1 MMKFKGIKEKRI
13 VILAFILLFIGVFL
27 YFTYAH
33 PLMILDTDDW
43 NYAGEPRHAIPGF
56 GRGVWNPI
64 KVLPEMMQCFVSEMG
79 VCFLMPFTHDFFVAT
94 SLAYALFGSV
104 LIVGFFYLL
113 LRLLD
118 RKFRLN
124 GFQKLAVLG
133 LTVILYFLTFVSA
146 DTGNQNLFS
155 ESNVTCFFNYTIP
168 AVVNI
173 GLVLFFMTDGIL
185 DLFDNSISVE
195 KRAVILL
202 LCYLCICS
210 NLCENFY
217 LAAYLGETVLL
228 DVLQKRGSVS
238 DMLKR
243 NRTAL
248 IVYLGWVLACFL
260 ELSGGRAGSV
270 GQVDIKI
277 SLVRS
282 VGCFFTLLTKVN
294 VWEGLCLVILLLVF
308 AVVLLCVKDNSDTK
322 KVFLSFVGFNALY
335 ALILWVCT
343 ILLASRVAS
352 GNAGRP
358 SVVFGFFTAVFLI
371 LAAMLWFV
379 SENIREANLVI
390 PIIMLFLLN
399 ELITGKALFKEYNV
413 MQISPEL
420 CREIGNDI
428 IDQMIEADKSGVEE
442 ADIYI
447 MKSPRNDNWPNAI
460 GGFSMLRTT
469 LRHYK
474 IIKRDFEVNPIPL
487 EEINEKYHLTFEE
500 L

>member
-1 MMKFKGIKEKRI
+1 MKFEGIKEKR
-13 VILAFILLFIGVFL
+13 VVLSAFILLFVGLFL

-33 PLMILDTDDW
+33 PLMIFDTDDW
-43 NYAGEPRHAIPGF
+43 HYVGEPRHAIPGF

-64 KVLPEMMQCFVSEMG
+64 KVLPEMIQCFVSEIG
-79 VCFLMPFTHDFFVAT
+79 VCFLMPFTHDFFMAT
-94 SLAYALFGSV
+94 SLAYAVFSS
-104 LIVGFFYLL
+104 IVIAGFFYLL

-118 RKFRLN
+118 RKFGLN

-133 LTVILYFLTFVSA
+133 LIVILYFLTFVSA
-146 DTGNQNLFS
+146 DIGNENLFS
-155 ESNVTCFFNYTIP
+155 EGNLTCFFNYTIP
-168 AVVNI
+168 AVANMS
-173 GLVLFFMTDGIL
+173 LVLYFMTDGIP
-185 DLFDNSISVE
+185 DLLDNSVRVE

-202 LCYLCICS
+202 VCYLCICS

-228 DVLQKRGSVS
+228 DVLQKRGSISNMV
-238 DMLKR
+238 KR

-248 IVYLGWVLACFL
+248 ILYLGWVLSCIL

-270 GQVDIKI
+270 GHVDMKV
-277 SLVRS
+277 SLGQS
-282 VGCFFTLLTKVN
+282 VECFFDLLTKVN
-294 VWEGLCLVILLLVF
+294 VWEGLCLAILVLAF
-308 AVVLLCVKDNSDTK
+308 AVVFFCVKDNSDSK
-322 KVFLSFVGFNALY
+322 KVFLSFAGFNAFY
-335 ALILWVCT
+335 ALILWICT
-343 ILLASRVAS
+343 IVLAARVAA

-379 SENIREANLVI
+379 SENSREVNLVI

-428 IDQMIEADKSGVEE
+428 IDQIIEADKSGEEE

-447 MKSPRNDNWPNAI
+447 MKSTKGDNWPNAI
-460 GGFSMLRTT
+460 GGFPMLMTT

-474 IIKRDFEVNPIPL
+474 IIKRDFEVNPIPS

>member
-1 MMKFKGIKEKRI
+1 MKFEGTKEKRI
-13 VILAFILLFIGVFL
+13 VLSVFILLFVGLFL

-43 NYAGEPRHAIPGF
+43 HYVGEPRHAIPGF

-64 KVLPEMMQCFVSEMG
+64 KVLPEMMQCLVSEIG
-79 VCFLMPFTHDFFVAT
+79 VCFLMPFTHDFFMAT
-94 SLAYALFGSV
+94 SLAYAVFSS
-104 LIVGFFYLL
+104 IVIAGFFYLL

-118 RKFRLN
+118 RKFGLN
-124 GFQKLAVLG
+124 GFQKLTILG
-133 LTVILYFLTFVSA
+133 LIVVLYFLTFVSA
-146 DTGNQNLFS
+146 DTGNENLFS
-155 ESNVTCFFNYTIP
+155 EGNLTCFFNYTIP
-168 AVVNI
+168 AVANMS
-173 GLVLFFMTDGIL
+173 LVLYFMTDGIP
-185 DLFDNSISVE
+185 DMIDNSVRVE

-202 LCYLCICS
+202 VCYLCICS

-217 LAAYLGETVLL
+217 LAAYLGEVILL
-228 DVLQKRGSVS
+228 DVLQKRGSIN
-238 DMLKR
+238 DMVKR

-248 IVYLGWVLACFL
+248 ILYLGWVLSCFL

-270 GQVDIKI
+270 GHVDMKV
-277 SLVRS
+277 SLGQS
-282 VGCFFTLLTKVN
+282 VDYFFALLMKVN
-294 VWEGLCLVILLLVF
+294 VWEGLCLAILLLAF
-308 AVVLLCVKDNSDTK
+308 AVVFFCVKNNSDTK
-322 KVFLSFVGFNALY
+322 KVFLSFAGINALY
-335 ALILWVCT
+335 ALILWICT
-343 ILLASRVAS
+343 IVLAARVAA

-358 SVVFGFFTAVFLI
+358 SVVFGFFTAVFLV

-379 SENIREANLVI
+379 SDNSREANLVI

-428 IDQMIEADKSGVEE
+428 IDQIIEADKSGEEE

-447 MKSPRNDNWPNAI
+447 MKSTKDDNWPNAV
-460 GGFSMLRTT
+460 GGFPMIMTT

-474 IIKRDFEVNPIPL
+474 IIKRDFEVNPIPS
-487 EEINEKYHLTFEE
+487 EEINTKYHLTFEE
-500 L
+500 F